1 MNEFSHHAYLVEGPL
16 TLVEGVASHARTLFG
31 FPEEHSP
38 DVLVQ
43 TFEKLGV
50 EEAATIRQQAALK
63 SSGGK
68 ALFIVGFSTIMSEA
82 QQSLLKLLEEP
93 QKGTVFILVA
103 PHGSLLP
110 TIKSRLL
117 PYPVQQTAGKT
128 GQQTG
133 GQNGLA
139 REAPRKSPPGA
150 VSHGGNASGS
160 DLSRRFLS
168 STGKDRS
175 TQIAVLLK
183 DEEGERERVRTFLN
197 DLEITLYAHLST
209 AKDKQKIVESLS
221 DIAKVRSYVGDRSP
235 ALKMLLEHLA
245 ATLPKL

>member
-1 MNEFSHHAYLVEGPL
+1 MNELSHHAYLVEGPL
-16 TLVEGVASHARTLFG
+16 ALVDKVAANARAMYNFT
-31 FPEEHSP
+31 EEHSP
-38 DVLVQ
+38 DVVVRS
-43 TFEKLGV
+43 FEKLGV
-50 EEAATIRQQAALK
+50 EEAATVRQQATLK
-63 SSGGK
+63 SSSGRG
-68 ALFIVGFSTIMSEA
+68 LFVVGFSLITSEA

-117 PYPVQQTAGKT
+117 PYPVQQSTQET

-133 GQNGLA
+133 GQNGK
-139 REAPRKSPPGA
+139 EASRKSPPGA

-168 STGKDRS
+168 AIGKDRS
-175 TQIAVLLK
+175 TQIAALLK
-183 DEEGERERVRTFLN
+183 DEEGERERVRNFLN
-197 DLEITLYAHLST
+197 DLEATLYATLPKT
-209 AKDKQKIVESLS
+209 KDNKKIVDGLS

-235 ALKMLLEHLA
+235 SLKMLLEHLA
-245 ATLPKL
+245 VALPKI